1 MKAAKSEPKL
11 KNSLSKYP
19 NFFSDKKWD
28 EPMYMDDR
36 NAESSEIIKAIA
48 SYSSMTIQPKAK
60 LSLSLHEKV
69 GVVLA
74 DSHKIGMIEKVENAA
89 TRKSLAKI
97 SYVSTLPP
105 IKT

>member
-1 MKAAKSEPKL
+1 
-11 KNSLSKYP
+11 
-19 NFFSDKKWD
+19 
-28 EPMYMDDR
+28 MYMDNR
-36 NAESSEIIKAIA
+36 NAESSELINAIS
-48 SYSSMTIQPKAK
+48 SYASMTIQPRAK

-74 DSHKIGMIEKVENAA
+74 DSRKIGMIEKVENTS

-105 IKT
+105 IKTEVQ